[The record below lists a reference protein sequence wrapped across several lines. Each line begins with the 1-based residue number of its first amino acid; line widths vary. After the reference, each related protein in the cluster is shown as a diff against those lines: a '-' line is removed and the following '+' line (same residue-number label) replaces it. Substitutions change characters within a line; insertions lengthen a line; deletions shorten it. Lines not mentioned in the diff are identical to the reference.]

1 MKRSKLWYYSIIV
14 LLGSWILSYL
24 NLFNGVD
31 FKLEVL
37 GFSFDII
44 AVIPGLVALFF
55 LKLIAKEKVL
65 SNFVK
70 FGRFSDWLIGIAYPL
85 LISAIIIVVGYLFKF
100 IRFGDAKNIETLII
114 GIIFDFPLIFLWSIP
129 TLLLIE
135 LGWRVFLFSKIA
147 QSTSNLKGMIISS
160 LIWMSSYIFFI
171 LSQNHKTIIAF
182 ENITYLISIFT
193 LGLFTC
199 WLYLRSNSIWVVVF
213 FQFNWI
219 LWNSFFFSD
228 PIFQTNGIFIGK
240 IWLVSMKGLMGAV
253 SNLLFIPFYIID
265 VKRGRIRLHD
275 KKINT

>member
-1 MKRSKLWYYSIIV
+1 MKRTVIWYYSIIV

-24 NLFNGVD
+24 YLFNGID
-31 FKLEVL
+31 FTLEVL

-44 AVIPGLVALFF
+44 ALMPGLVALFF

-65 SNFVK
+65 SNFLK
-70 FGRFSDWLIGIAYPL
+70 FGRLSDWLIGIAYPL
-85 LISAIIIVVGYLFKF
+85 FVSAIIIVVGYLFKF

-160 LIWMSSYIFFI
+160 LIWMLSYIFFI

-199 WLYLRSNSIWVVVF
+199 WLYLRSNSIWVLVF

-219 LWNSFFFSD
+219 LWNNFFFSD
-228 PIFQTNGIFIGK
+228 PISQTN
-240 IWLVSMKGLMGAV
+240 
-253 SNLLFIPFYIID
+253 
-265 VKRGRIRLHD
+265 
-275 KKINT
+275 